1 MGKKKIEYSKRIV
14 AVVTL
19 FSVITIIFSMALM
32 WRTGDTS
39 GLTYLIP
46 SVLGE
51 ASVVIG
57 FYLKK
62 SEKENINKN
71 KGSVDYE
78 QDKLETETN
87 I

>member
-1 MGKKKIEYSKRIV
+1 MKNKIEYSKRIV
-14 AVVTL
+14 TIVTI
-19 FSVITIIFSMALM
+19 FSVITILFSMALM
-32 WRTGDTS
+32 WKTGDTS

-62 SEKENINKN
+62 AERENINKH
-71 KGSVDYE
+71 KGSVE
-78 QDKLETETN
+78 NEEDKLGGETN
-87 I
+87 F